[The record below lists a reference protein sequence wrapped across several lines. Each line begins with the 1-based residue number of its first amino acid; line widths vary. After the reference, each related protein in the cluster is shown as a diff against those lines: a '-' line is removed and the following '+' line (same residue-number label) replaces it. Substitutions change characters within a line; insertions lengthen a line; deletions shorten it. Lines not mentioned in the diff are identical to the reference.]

1 MFMII
6 GLTIIT
12 YFVIYIRVI
21 GTPHGI
27 HKEKIKR
34 LKFQRLRDRLGCISL
49 WEQVGCRSK
58 YSILRCARSKSST
71 DERHYD
77 SLVTTFESLVYLNA
91 CRHDTCSLVGSS
103 GNLRNHSYG
112 KLIDASN
119 IVIRINNPPIK
130 GYEEYAGTRPADISI
145 VNDHS
150 NCFSSTTHPTLYIR
164 STDSALT
171 KDRGVIGV
179 CQAHRIASLYSLSRF
194 IQRES
199 RKALHV
205 YAQRYNVQTTV
216 VRSAGNYV
224 HATSGLKAL
233 IFSMMICKQV
243 LLFGFGMQ
251 GTNSWHYYPPYS
263 NYTPLHHEMS
273 LESRIIQDLANG
285 TFGSSTADFRNE
297 IFGKVNVTFLG
308 Y

>member
-1 MFMII
+1 MRRSAQRLKELSFLFMII
-6 GLTIIT
+6 GLTTIT

-58 YSILRCARSKSST
+58 YSILRCARSKRSP

-77 SLVTTFESLVYLNA
+77 SFVTTFESLVYLNA

-103 GNLRNHSYG
+103 GNLRNHRYG

-150 NCFSSTTHPTLYIR
+150 NCFNSTTHPTLYIR
-164 STDSALT
+164 SKDNALT
-171 KDRGVIGV
+171 KDQGVIGV

-194 IQRES
+194 IQR
-199 RKALHV
+199 
-205 YAQRYNVQTTV
+205 
-216 VRSAGNYV
+216 NYV